1 MHDQPVDPNEQG
13 FMDLPMYTN
22 LRKKFVKVHIE
33 QLDQIRFAK
42 SPFYF

>member
-22 LRKKFVKVHIE
+22 LKKKFVTAQKEVARWEI
-33 QLDQIRFAK
+33 QT
-42 SPFYF
+42 